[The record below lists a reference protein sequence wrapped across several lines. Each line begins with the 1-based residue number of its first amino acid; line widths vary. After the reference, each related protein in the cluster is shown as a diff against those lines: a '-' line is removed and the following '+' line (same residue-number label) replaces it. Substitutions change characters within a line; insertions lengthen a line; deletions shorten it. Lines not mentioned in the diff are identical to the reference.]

1 MPQQDKLGSG
11 WMVIAAAVFAL
22 MGALVKKAGSDFGF
36 GFNELVF
43 WRTAFGLVVLGG
55 LALLRRQDFRTPH
68 WHAHLSRGVA
78 GTLGLMLFF
87 YAIAHLPLATA
98 VTLNY
103 TSSLFLALL
112 SFLLLKEKIAPN
124 MLAGL
129 FLGFVGIVI
138 LLRPT
143 FAAGQEWAGLVGL
156 SAGLAAGWAYLQVR
170 ELSLLGRTRLA
181 GGVLFLSGRHRT
193 LRCAGHLGRLAS
205 HQLRCPALFARH
217 RHHRYRGPALP
228 HPRLSGGSKVYR
240 CVIVLLNRGV
250 FHLARGLVA
259 RRPNR
264 LAGNRRYGR
273 DHRRRHHRQS
283 GKKNLLKQ
291 PFLRQVNIRPQR
303 N

>member
-112 SFLLLKEKIAPN
+112 SFLFLKEKIVPN

-129 FLGFVGIVI
+129 FLGFIGIVI

-143 FAAGQEWAGLVGL
+143 FAAGQEWAGLIGL
-156 SAGLAAGWAYLQVR
+156 CAGLAAGWAYLQVR
-170 ELSLLGRTRLA
+170 ELSLLGEPGWRVVFYFCLVAT
-181 GGVLFLSGRHRT
+181 VLSG
-193 LRCAGHLGRLAS
+193 
-205 HQLRCPALFARH
+205 ALVTWEGWH
-217 RHHRYRGPALP
+217 PVSSDALP
-228 HPRLSGGSKVYR
+228 YLLGIGITATVAQLCLTRAYQVGRKFTVASLSYLTVVFSTLLGVWWLGDQIGWQEIAGMAVIIAAGIIGS
-240 CVIVLLNRGV
+240 
-250 FHLARGLVA
+250 LV
-259 RRPNR
+259 
-264 LAGNRRYGR
+264 
-273 DHRRRHHRQS
+273 
-283 GKKNLLKQ
+283 KKTS
-291 PFLRQVNIRPQR
+291 
-303 N
+303 